1 MSRIKKRKNIA
12 ARRLMFIA
20 ITLRTIEVLAVS
32 SRFVSNKPRPNL
44 RFAILN
50 LRSTL
55 LPLKSHFEFLT

>member
-32 SRFVSNKPRPNL
+32 SRFVSNKPRASL
-44 RFAILN
+44 ACFMYIF
-50 LRSTL
+50 TQ
-55 LPLKSHFEFLT
+55 